1 MTGKRTRA
9 LNKSQ
14 IKRARISGIVMLVL
28 SAFVMAFFIPNAEGV
43 ATFGLSGSGE
53 TIQLDALAI
62 PVTASLWALAMLL
75 AALGATQFV
84 RAGFQRKSTLIL
96 GISFGVFTMAMM
108 VWATAGEQFSLISM
122 LVSTVSRCTPIALGA
137 LSGILC
143 ERSGVV
149 NIGIEGML
157 LGGAFTGVVMGS
169 ILGGWVGLLAAT
181 LTGGLLALLLAVL
194 AVNFRVDQIIIGVVI
209 NILVLGLTSFLTS
222 QVLVDNPQWNDAP
235 IFPSIPIP
243 VLSDIPIIGPMFFNQ
258 TIIVYGMYVLI
269 GTVTFFL
276 FRTRWGLRTRSVGE
290 NPRAADSLGVSVP
303 RVQVPGRD
311 LRRHG
316 RRLRRCLVHVGHRG
330 PLRREH
336 HGRHRLH
343 RTGGDDLRRLEPDR
357 CTRGG
362 ADLRLLRVAGAEV
375 RAPRH
380 PHPGRVPVDGALPR
394 HDRRGRRPRR
404 TRPPAGRGRPA
415 LREAVMADIDWAV
428 LDAAAVEIMHKAYA
442 PYSKFKVGVAG
453 LMEDGRIVV
462 GCNVENACYGI
473 GLCAECGMVS
483 SIHATGGGRLA
494 AVSCVD
500 QHGQSLMPCGRCR
513 QLLWENGRPTTLLK
527 TPEGI
532 LPMSEI
538 LPQAF
543 GPDDLVERAEDRT
556 FHG

>member
-1 MTGKRTRA
+1 VSTFEKAPVESYELTGKRTRA
-9 LNKSQ
+9 LTKSQ

-53 TIQLDALAI
+53 TIQLDDLAI

-84 RAGFQRKSTLIL
+84 RGGFQRKSTLIL

-122 LVSTVSRCTPIALGA
+122 LVATVSRCTPIALGA

-243 VLSDIPIIGPMFFNQ
+243 VLSNIPIIGPMFFNQ
-258 TIIVYGMYVLI
+258 TIIVYGMYILI

-303 RVQVPGRD
+303 KVRYLAVIYGGMVGGFAGAWFTLGTVGRFDENITAGTGFIGLAAMIFGAWNPIGALGAALIFGFSESLEQKFALLDIPIPGEF
-311 LRRHG
+311 LSMAPY
-316 RRLRRCLVHVGHRG
+316 LVTIVV
-330 PLRREH
+330 
-336 HGRHRLH
+336 
-343 RTGGDDLRRLEPDR
+343 
-357 CTRGG
+357 
-362 ADLRLLRVAGAEV
+362 VAGLV
-375 RAPRH
+375 GRA
-380 PHPGRVPVDGALPR
+380 
-394 HDRRGRRPRR
+394 
-404 TRPPAGRGRPA
+404 RPPA
-415 LREAVMADIDWAV
+415 ADGQ
-428 LDAAAVEIMHKAYA
+428 
-442 PYSKFKVGVAG
+442 PYEK
-453 LMEDGRIVV
+453 
-462 GCNVENACYGI
+462 
-473 GLCAECGMVS
+473 
-483 SIHATGGGRLA
+483 
-494 AVSCVD
+494 
-500 QHGQSLMPCGRCR
+500 Q
-513 QLLWENGRPTTLLK
+513 
-527 TPEGI
+527 
-532 LPMSEI
+532 
-538 LPQAF
+538 
-543 GPDDLVERAEDRT
+543 
-556 FHG
+556 